1 MVTGKPP
8 RHSKPKTEPVTI
20 DLEAKDVK
28 AIETTDQVPLN
39 GEKST
44 ATNPTETSASAK
56 TDSVVKDENP
66 RPVWDQPPKAPIEPT
81 PNVHQADENQE
92 TVDKPKVEAK
102 SDASSSTTRSAASSA
117 ASATSAPKPS
127 VPPTTSASTSGS
139 GASGS
144 TASSSQK
151 PFASSA
157 AKTSPPVSSPA
168 AKPPATSG
176 LVAAGIVGGI
186 IALAAAGSMQYA
198 GYLPPFSGG
207 GVQRDAITSLTA
219 DIANLRQQVSSQP
232 SGAATFDASGLEERI
247 SALETTS
254 TGPAADNGS
263 LAALEQKIASLEG
276 SFATLQT
283 ERSAQD
289 TATVELTRRLTDA
302 ETKLN
307 EPRDDIE
314 VARAIASAALKAA
327 IDRGGPFLTELDTLS
342 GVSAED
348 PAIAAL
354 RPFAATGV
362 PSRAE
367 LMRDFPNAANA
378 MLDAINQPDPNQG
391 IFDRLTESALS
402 LVKVRPVGNIEGESP
417 DAVIA
422 RMENKLRNGDLQG
435 ASLEWDTLPEPAKSV
450 SGAYKQSLDAR
461 IEVENLVN
469 GTLSRAITSTGQQ
482 G

>member
-8 RHSKPKTEPVTI
+8 RHSKPKAEPVTI

-28 AIETTDQVPLN
+28 AIGAKNQDQPSDK
-39 GEKST
+39 KST
-44 ATNPTETSASAK
+44 VSTPSEASVSTGKNDVSKDANPS
-56 TDSVVKDENP
+56 P
-66 RPVWDQPPKAPIEPT
+66 LWDQQPKAPIEPT
-81 PNVHQADENQE
+81 PNVHKADDNQASTE
-92 TVDKPKVEAK
+92 KPKVETLSEK
-102 SDASSSTTRSAASSA
+102 SSA
-117 ASATSAPKPS
+117 ATSASASAAATATPAPKPS
-127 VPPTTSASTSGS
+127 VPPTTSASTSGIGAS
-139 GASGS
+139 GAS
-144 TASSSQK
+144 ASSSQK
-151 PFASSA
+151 PSASTTAKTSSAPPSSA
-157 AKTSPPVSSPA
+157 AKPT
-168 AKPPATSG
+168 ATSG

-198 GYLPPFSGG
+198 GYLPPFTGG
-207 GVQRDAITSLTA
+207 EIQRDAITSLTA
-219 DIANLRQQVSSQP
+219 DIATLRQQVTDRTDN
-232 SGAATFDASGLEERI
+232 AAAFDASAIEARI
-247 SALETTS
+247 SALETNPS
-254 TGPAADNGS
+254 GADS
-263 LAALEQKIASLEG
+263 ASITALEQKITSLEG
-276 SFATLQT
+276 SLTTLQS
-283 ERSAQD
+283 EKSAQD
-289 TATVELTRRLTDA
+289 TATAELTRRLTDA

-342 GVSAED
+342 GVSADD
-348 PAIAAL
+348 PAIASL

-367 LMRDFPNAANA
+367 LMRDFPNTANA

-391 IFDRLTESALS
+391 IVERLTESALS

-417 DAVIA
+417 DAVVA

-435 ASLEWDTLPEPAKSV
+435 ASLEWDTLPDPAKGV
-450 SGAYKQSLDAR
+450 SGAYRQSLDAR

-469 GTLSRAITSTGQQ
+469 GTLTRAITKTGQQ